1 MRILYITL
9 SYLLTPVLIGVILWR
24 GRRNRGY
31 WKHLGQRFGLGR
43 RLSRPGAIWVHAVS
57 VGEVQAAAPLVRAL
71 QRQYPD
77 RPLVITSMTPTGAD
91 RATAL
96 FGSSVDRRFVPYDL
110 PGSVRRFFDRVRPDL
125 AIIMETELWPNL
137 FNECGR
143 RGIPL
148 VLASARI
155 SPRSVGRYRRLV
167 SLFRET
173 LSHGIV
179 IAAQSQADAERFQ
192 SVGAPAARTHVTGN
206 LKFDYELPEEV
217 RQLGREFRAAQ
228 AGARPVWVAAS
239 THAGEE
245 AIALAAHR
253 QVLRQFPE
261 AVLLLVPRHPERF
274 GPVAEWL
281 EREGIGYVRR
291 SSGHR
296 LRPAQAVFLGD
307 TLGELMTFYAASD
320 VALVAGSLVPI
331 GGHNLLEPASLGL
344 PVLVGPHT
352 FNSEDIARKFRPDGP
367 ARVVRA
373 AYPRAGGVWARR
385 PARAPRDA
393 MGERGRAVVEGNR
406 GALVRLLGLIEPLLE
421 AAPSRER

>member
-1 MRILYITL
+1 MRILYIAL

-31 WKHLGQRFGLGR
+31 WRHLGQRFGFGR
-43 RLSRPGAIWVHAVS
+43 PLARTGALWVHAVS

-71 QRQYPD
+71 QRRYPD
-77 RPLVITSMTPTGAD
+77 RPLVITSMTPTGAE
-91 RATAL
+91 RARAL
-96 FGSSVDRRFVPYDL
+96 FGDSVDRRFLPYDL

-143 RGIPL
+143 RGVPL

-155 SPRSVGRYRRLV
+155 SPRSVGRYRRLA

-179 IAAQSQADAERFQ
+179 IAAQSEADATRFR
-192 SVGAPAARTHVTGN
+192 SIGASTERTHVTGN
-206 LKFDYELPEEV
+206 LKFDFELPEEV
-217 RQLGREFRAAQ
+217 RRLGREFRATQ
-228 AGARPVWVAAS
+228 AGSRPVWVAAS
-239 THAGEE
+239 THVGEE

-253 QVLRQFPE
+253 QVLLRYPE

-281 EREGIGYVRR
+281 EREGVGYVRR
-291 SSGHR
+291 SSGR
-296 LRPAQAVFLGD
+296 QLRADQAVFLGD
-307 TLGELMTFYAASD
+307 TLGELMIFYAASD
-320 VALVAGSLVPI
+320 VALVAGSLVPV

-352 FNSEDIARKFRPDGP
+352 FNSEDIARQFLAEGA
-367 ARVVRA
+367 AREVRDADMLAEAVINLLGDRA
-373 AYPRAGGVWARR
+373 AGE
-385 PARAPRDA
+385 A
-393 MGERGRAVVEGNR
+393 MGQRGRSVVEGNR
-406 GALVRLLGLIEPLLE
+406 GALARLLGLVDPLLGK
-421 AAPSRER
+421 

>member
-43 RLSRPGAIWVHAVS
+43 RLDRPGAIWVHAVS

-71 QRQYPD
+71 QRQYPE

-110 PGSVRRFFDRVRPDL
+110 PGAVSRFFDRVRPDL

-143 RGIPL
+143 RGTPL

-206 LKFDYELPEEV
+206 LKFDYELPDEV
-217 RQLGREFRAAQ
+217 RRLGHEFRVAQ
-228 AGARPVWVAAS
+228 AGERPVWVAAS

-253 QVLRQFPE
+253 QVLKRFPD
-261 AVLLLVPRHPERF
+261 AVLVLVPRHPERF
-274 GPVAEWL
+274 TPVAEWL
-281 EREGIGYVRR
+281 EREGIGHVRR
-291 SSGHR
+291 SSGQQ
-296 LRPAQAVFLGD
+296 LRPDHAVFLGD

-352 FNSEDIARKFRPDGP
+352 FNSEDIARQFLAEGA
-367 ARVVRA
+367 AREV
-373 AYPRAGGVWARR
+373 YDAGTLAEAVSELLDDQVARE
-385 PARAPRDA
+385 AI
-393 MGERGRAVVEGNR
+393 GERGRAVVEGNR
-406 GALVRLLGLIEPLLE
+406 GALSRLLELVEPLL
-421 AAPSRER
+421 ATAPRRDV

>member
-1 MRILYITL
+1 MRILYIAL

-31 WKHLGQRFGLGR
+31 WRHLGQRFGLGR
-43 RLSRPGAIWVHAVS
+43 PLARPGALWVHAVS

-71 QRQYPD
+71 QRRYPD
-77 RPLVITSMTPTGAD
+77 RPLVITSMTPTGAE
-91 RATAL
+91 RARAL
-96 FGSSVDRRFVPYDL
+96 FGDSVDRRFVPYDL

-143 RGIPL
+143 RGVPL

-155 SPRSVGRYRRLV
+155 SPRSVGRYRRLA

-179 IAAQSQADAERFQ
+179 IAAQSEADATRFR
-192 SVGAPAARTHVTGN
+192 SIGASTERTHVTGN
-206 LKFDYELPEEV
+206 LKFDFELPEEV
-217 RQLGREFRAAQ
+217 RRLGREFRAAQ

-253 QVLRQFPE
+253 QVLLRCPE

-281 EREGIGYVRR
+281 EREGVGYVRR
-291 SSGHR
+291 STGR
-296 LRPAQAVFLGD
+296 QLRADQAVFLGD
-307 TLGELMTFYAASD
+307 TLGELMIFYAASD
-320 VALVAGSLVPI
+320 VALVAGSLVPV

-352 FNSEDIARKFRPDGP
+352 FNSEDIARQFLAEGA
-367 ARVVRA
+367 AREVRDADMLSEAVITLLGDRA
-373 AYPRAGGVWARR
+373 ARE
-385 PARAPRDA
+385 A
-393 MGERGRAVVEGNR
+393 MGQRGRSVVEGNR
-406 GALVRLLGLIEPLLE
+406 GALARLLDLVDPLLG
-421 AAPSRER
+421 R